1 MVLLELRWIVAA
13 HSFIHSSWWK
23 ETDSTWIRCQ
33 CDAGCEERWAV
44 CLSPCT
50 GQPAQ
55 ECGVD
60 STGTYSREPREL
72 AGWEDGR
79 PVERNPAEGLKGDS
93 RWERSRALNSPGAL
107 ASQLLLTG
115 VLAQAHPDMNSYPL
129 SQPPSTQHL
138 LLSPALSNA
147 WSMRP
152 ARSGLG
158 QVCSPAGGRGQG
170 MAQCQQAWVSGP
182 SL

>member
-1 MVLLELRWIVAA
+1 MTLVVKNAGLCVSPLAQDSPLRNVGL
-13 HSFIHSSWWK
+13 
-23 ETDSTWIRCQ
+23 T
-33 CDAGCEERWAV
+33 
-44 CLSPCT
+44 L
-50 GQPAQ
+50 
-55 ECGVD
+55 
-60 STGTYSREPREL
+60 TGTYSREPREL
-72 AGWEDGR
+72 AGWEDRR
-79 PVERNPAEGLKGDS
+79 PVERNPGEGLKGDS
-93 RWERSRALNSPGAL
+93 RWERSRALHSPGAL

-115 VLAQAHPDMNSYPL
+115 VLAQAHPDVNSYPL
-129 SQPPSTQHL
+129 SQTPATQHL

-158 QVCSPAGGRGQG
+158 QVCSPASGRGQG